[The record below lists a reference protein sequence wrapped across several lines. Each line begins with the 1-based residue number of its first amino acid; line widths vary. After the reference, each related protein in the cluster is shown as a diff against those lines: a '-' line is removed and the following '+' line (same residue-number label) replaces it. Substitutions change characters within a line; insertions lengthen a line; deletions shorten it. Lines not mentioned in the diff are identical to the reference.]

1 MAKYGY
7 YNLFMY
13 PFILRFVRREFV
25 CREIKNSFICQP
37 VVKTIDVNRLRKVS
51 RKTEIVLRTL
61 CNLSLRADN
70 DIIPQVLPAKLV
82 RTRMSVNAGLEK

>member
-13 PFILRFVRREFV
+13 HFILRFVRREFV

-37 VVKTIDVNRLRKVS
+37 VVKIIDVNRYPK
-51 RKTEIVLRTL
+51 K
-61 CNLSLRADN
+61 
-70 DIIPQVLPAKLV
+70 QHF
-82 RTRMSVNAGLEK
+82 

>member
-37 VVKTIDVNRLRKVS
+37 VVKTIDVNRYPK
-51 RKTEIVLRTL
+51 K
-61 CNLSLRADN
+61 
-70 DIIPQVLPAKLV
+70 QHF
-82 RTRMSVNAGLEK
+82 